1 MGSASSIVKAEMAKP
16 LDASDVTDVAA
27 AKAEVM
33 RYRSLLKQQYAPV
46 LKKELVPLKVMEK
59 VQGDRVMGL
68 DASKYRVRC
77 VSYGLPED
85 GFAAGMAATIPYF
98 SSPDPMMPEGVA
110 KEVFL
115 TTADETKQFILL
127 FYEAKAEE
135 AIMAQYGKTPAD
147 ESWKAMEAGAKEAGM
162 MADPVQFTYMDASTL
177 YGDVKEIMIPAV
189 ASAMPKLAGWPADYP
204 SIEGAIVQTDAPVS
218 AKGAYEGVKYN
229 PKFAPNPT

>member
-1 MGSASSIVKAEMAKP
+1 MGAASSVPAASGLSADTIKA
-16 LDASDVTDVAA
+16 LDALPDA
-27 AKAEVM
+27 AKAE
-33 RYRSLLKQQYAPV
+33 L
-46 LKKELVPLKVMEK
+46 MEK
-59 VQGDRVMGL
+59 VQGYRVMGL
-68 DASKYRVRC
+68 EASKYRVRC
-77 VSYGLPED
+77 VSYGLPKD

-115 TTADETKQFILL
+115 TTADETKQFVLL

-147 ESWKAMEAGAKEAGM
+147 ESWKAMEASAKEAGM
-162 MADPVQFTYMDASTL
+162 MADPVQFAYMDASTL
-177 YGDVKEIMIPAV
+177 YGDVKEIVIPAV

-204 SIEGAIVQTDAPVS
+204 SIEGAIVQTDAPVG

-229 PKFAPNPT
+229 PKFAPKAT

>member
-135 AIMAQYGKTPAD
+135 TIMAQYGKTPAD
-147 ESWKAMEAGAKEAGM
+147 DSWKAMEAGAKEAGM

>member
-1 MGSASSIVKAEMAKP
+1 MGAAASIPAVSGLSADTIKALEALP
-16 LDASDVTDVAA
+16 DA
-27 AKAEVM
+27 AKAELM
-33 RYRSLLKQQYAPV
+33 T
-46 LKKELVPLKVMEK
+46 K
-59 VQGDRVMGL
+59 VQGYRVMGL
-68 DASKYRVRC
+68 PASKYRVRC
-77 VSYGLPED
+77 VSYGLPKD

-98 SSPDPMMPEGVA
+98 SSPDPMMPEGVV

-115 TTADETKQFILL
+115 TTADETQQFILL

-177 YGDVKEIMIPAV
+177 YGDVTEIVIPAV
-189 ASAMPKLAGWPADYP
+189 ASAMPKLPGWPADYP

-229 PKFAPNPT
+229 PKFAPKPT